1 MAQVVRRVRDDS
13 STCTSWRQHPG
24 GRRPR
29 LLKDMRVKLEW
40 DQGIVTDLIS
50 REKDFVCHVCMADEA
65 FKTSMLFSTGGLY
78 SSSWPGAAGTG
89 MTKFGAP
96 PELGRSYEYDTMVPV
111 VLESRSDSD
120 GGWAAK
126 AHTKGQGRW

>member
-50 REKDFVCHVCMADEA
+50 REKDFVCHVCMAGEA
-65 FKTSMLFSTGGLY
+65 FKTSMLFSTGSLY
-78 SSSWPGAAGTG
+78 SSSWPGAAGAG

-96 PELGRSYEYDTMVPV
+96 PELGGSYEYDTIIPV

-120 GGWAAK
+120 GGWTAK